1 MALTP
6 RMEPY
11 ARLLFRLYEALILL
25 SIIRPIG
32 GPHVVSQLGNY
43 TMQDV
48 RQRFLKNMAFLCD
61 YKKGGSTATAIAVE
75 DRSDCY
81 VFWVASNEGAGDKVV
96 DFLKD
101 VLKRLRMFCE
111 RFDDRVTAEEALVAR
126 CTVFAAARLRQEAR
140 ILRNST
146 TKCRIS
152 LESSDEEADAKL
164 IKWLRKFEDKTS
176 YAILCRTAY
185 CSRKDQEMRRLEQLG
200 HSQDSK
206 GIAHLEETTKAFR
219 AVRHMIGRLA
229 AQIRSV
235 NQLLDDSSRMETL
248 LKAYQVAAVIRPISA
263 SVPEADAHTT
273 LPRILNRILPETDS
287 RYNSYLGFLQRMD
300 PQVGIEARLHD
311 KFAVDGLL
319 ACVHAEVQMLHHFFD
334 SGRRYASND
343 RYIACS
349 KPACVGCE
357 SYARHHPAR
366 VTLLDAHQKVYPNWG
381 IVSLVGGKQNP
392 GWISQRKIINDV
404 IGDLKPM
411 VIDHLGELH
420 AATLQR
426 PDSLTEITASLV
438 DESDS
443 GSETEGLNGSEAG
456 PSSEVSSLD
465 SAIGLLDISTE
476 VGETG
481 PKELGGDDGEPG
493 FGEKLKNDS
502 EAEDDDGGGA
512 LL

>member
-25 SIIRPIG
+25 NIIRPIG

-43 TMQDV
+43 TTQDV
-48 RQRFLKNMAFLCD
+48 RRRFLKNLAFLCD
-61 YKKGGSTATAIAVE
+61 YSKGGRTATAIAVE

-81 VFWVASNEGAGDKVV
+81 VFWAASNEGAGDKVV

-101 VLKRLRMFCE
+101 VLKGLRMFCE
-111 RFDDRVTAEEALVAR
+111 RFNDRVTAEEALVAR
-126 CTVFAAARLRQEAR
+126 CTVFTAARLRQEAR
-140 ILRNST
+140 ILRNSA

-176 YAILCRTAY
+176 DAILCRTAY

-200 HSQDSK
+200 HSQDSE
-206 GIAHLEETTKAFR
+206 GIAHLEEITTAFR
-219 AVRHMIGRLA
+219 SVRHMIGRLA

-235 NQLLDDSSRMETL
+235 NQLLDDSNHMERL
-248 LKAYQVAAVIRPISA
+248 LKTYQVAAVRRPISA

-287 RYNSYLGFLQRMD
+287 RYSSYLGFLQRMD
-300 PQVGIEARLHD
+300 PQVEIEARLHD
-311 KFAVDGLL
+311 KFEVDGLL
-319 ACVHAEVQMLHHFFD
+319 TCVHAEVQMLHHFFD
-334 SGRRYASND
+334 SGRIYVSSD

-381 IVSLVGGKQNP
+381 IVSLEGGKQNP

-438 DESDS
+438 DENDS
-443 GSETEGLNGSEAG
+443 GSETEGLDGSEAG
-456 PSSEVSSLD
+456 PSSEVFSLD

-476 VGETG
+476 VGEEG
-481 PKELGGDDGEPG
+481 PKELGDDGEPG
-493 FGEKLKNDS
+493 NGKKVKNDS
-502 EAEDDDGGGA
+502 EAEDDDGGA